1 LAIGVCKSAPR
12 ITSAP
17 GASVESSPKV
27 SQSEGEK
34 LPGQAIE
41 EARAFGIEIALIEE
55 ALRRSPM
62 ERV

>member
-1 LAIGVCKSAPR
+1 M
-12 ITSAP
+12 
-17 GASVESSPKV
+17 ESSPKV